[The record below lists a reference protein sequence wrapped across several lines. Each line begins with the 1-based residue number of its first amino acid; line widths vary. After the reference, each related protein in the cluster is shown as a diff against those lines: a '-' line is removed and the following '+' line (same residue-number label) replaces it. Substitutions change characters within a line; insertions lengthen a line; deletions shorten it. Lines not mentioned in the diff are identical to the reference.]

1 MQTKT
6 LVMISLF
13 TALTIIASFIR
24 FNLGPIPFSL
34 QIVVVFIVSALFSL
48 KVAASSQALYILMG
62 LIGLPVFSQGGG
74 IFYVIKPTFGFLV
87 GFLIASIVMNLCIQK
102 LRRTTFLNLL
112 GVHILGTI
120 VIYIF
125 GCVHFYVI
133 MNVVVQQAVSLQD
146 VITGIV
152 LLSMPGDIILCI
164 LTTFIIQ
171 KLKNTHRRGQFA

>member
-1 MQTKT
+1 M
-6 LVMISLF
+6 
-13 TALTIIASFIR
+13 
-24 FNLGPIPFSL
+24 
-34 QIVVVFIVSALFSL
+34 
-48 KVAASSQALYILMG
+48 
-62 LIGLPVFSQGGG
+62 
-74 IFYVIKPTFGFLV
+74 
-87 GFLIASIVMNLCIQK
+87 ASIVMNLCIQK